1 MYLLNNYLL
10 STYDIWY
17 DTTPSWITALSWWRG
32 LITQWRYEPCSACPP
47 KMDGSQWRVLTK
59 HGPLEKGMANHF
71 SILAART
78 PWTAW
83 KSKKIWHPQGRWA
96 PPGWKMSN
104 ILLGK
109 SRGQLLT
116 APERMKQLG
125 QSRNDAQVWMC
136 LVVKAK
142 SDAIKN
148 NIA

>member
-1 MYLLNNYLL
+1 MN
-10 STYDIWY
+10 S
-17 DTTPSWITALSWWRG
+17 
-32 LITQWRYEPCSACPP
+32 
-47 KMDGSQWRVLTK
+47 M
-59 HGPLEKGMANHF
+59 
-71 SILAART
+71 
-78 PWTAW
+78 
-83 KSKKIWHPQGRWA
+83 KKQKDMT
-96 PPGWKMSN
+96 PPGEMSPPGRKMSN